1 MSGIDEARKV
11 AEGLKKDTNTKQ
23 EKVETAM
30 AELKQNLAKISA
42 DPELVKM
49 YQDSAEVGAGN
60 LAGELPLL
68 KIYSTGK
75 SIAEL
80 KDGTEPKNGSFFYK
94 PLQKQFDGVTC
105 HILTI
110 SRGFRAEGMVD
121 KKSGEKGE
129 PKFNQVVGG
138 VIIDGSELLPFVM
151 YFTGLKLSRLWEFGK
166 EASKYTKMKPVPV
179 PMFALTVKLGTE
191 QVVTTYGK
199 SWVVN
204 FEILKNDDGFP
215 VVIGDQTLFSFLKKN
230 VVTMEDTLS
239 SLIAAKSTE
248 EQIQTIDEAD
258 PTA

>member
-1 MSGIDEARKV
+1 MNGIDKAREV
-11 AEGLKKDTNTKQ
+11 AENIKKDVGTKQ

-30 AELKQNLAKISA
+30 AELKQNLAKIQA
-42 DPELVKM
+42 DPELMKM
-49 YQDSAEVGAGN
+49 YQESADVGAGN

-68 KIYSTGK
+68 KIFSTGK
-75 SIAEL
+75 SVAEL

-94 PLQKQFDGVTC
+94 PLQKQFDGVMC
-105 HILTI
+105 HVLTI

-129 PKFNQVVGG
+129 PKFNQVLGG
-138 VIIDGSELLPFVM
+138 VIIDGNDLLPFVM

-166 EASKYTKMKPVPV
+166 EAGKYTKMTPVPI

-204 FEILKNDDGFP
+204 FEILKNEDGFP
-215 VVIGDQTLFSFLKKN
+215 IVIGDQTLFNYLKSK
-230 VVTMEDTLS
+230 VVSVEDTLS
-239 SLIAAKSTE
+239 SLIAAKSAE
-248 EQIQTIDEAD
+248 EVQAIDEVD
-258 PTA
+258 QTA